1 MVPNRETLLNW
12 WRLLYRIRSF
22 EETIGRL
29 TAAKELPGYVH
40 LYTGQEAVAVGAIQA
55 LNDDE
60 WLTSTYRNHGHAIAR
75 GLTLDEIAAELWGRV
90 DGVCAG
96 RGGSMH
102 IADQN
107 RGMIGAFGVIAA
119 GLPIA
124 AGAAWAARYQG
135 QRRAALGFF
144 GDGAVNHGW
153 WHETMGF
160 ASLFDVGVV
169 YVCESNVYAEATAT
183 DYHLVAES
191 IPAMARTYGIA
202 ADSVDGMDVVAVH
215 EAVGAALE
223 RAREGGGPT
232 VVECKTYRFAGQFEG
247 DQATYRPPEEAE
259 RWAERDPLKVFR
271 TVTAPE
277 HGITD
282 DELDAIA
289 RKEDAAIVRAIERAR
304 ELPWPDPATIEF
316 GVFTDDQETI
326 PWRAN

>member
-1 MVPNRETLLNW
+1 MTPDRDTLLDW
-12 WRLLYRIRSF
+12 WRLLHRIRSF

-29 TAAKELPGYVH
+29 TAVKELPGYVH

-55 LNDDE
+55 LHDDE

-75 GLTLDEIAAELWGRV
+75 GLSLDEIAAELWGRV

-102 IADQN
+102 IADQD
-107 RGMIGAFGVIAA
+107 RGMIGSFGVIAA

-124 AGAAWAARYQG
+124 AGAAWAARYLG

-160 ASLFDVGVV
+160 ASLFNVGVV

-191 IPAMARTYGIA
+191 IPAMARNYGIA
-202 ADSVDGMDVVAVH
+202 ATSVDGMDVLQVN
-215 EAVGAALE
+215 EAVSAALE
-223 RAREGGGPT
+223 RARDGGGPT

-247 DQATYRPPEEAE
+247 DSASYRPPEEAA
-259 RWAERDPLKVFR
+259 RWAERDPLLVFR
-271 TVTAPE
+271 TVTAPQL
-277 HGITD
+277 GITD
-282 DELDAIA
+282 NELDAIA
-289 RKEDAAIVRAIERAR
+289 QQEDDAVRSAVDRAR
-304 ELPWPDPATIEF
+304 DLPWPDPATIEL
-316 GVFTDDQETI
+316 GVYTNDQETI
-326 PWRAN
+326 PWLAT

>member
-1 MVPNRETLLNW
+1 MVPEREKLMDW
-12 WRLLYRIRSF
+12 WRLIYRIRSF
-22 EETIGRL
+22 EDEIGRL
-29 TAAKELPGYVH
+29 AAVKELPGYVH
-40 LYTGQEAVAVGAIQA
+40 LCTGQEAVAVGAIQA

-60 WLTSTYRNHGHAIAR
+60 WMTSTYRNHGHAIAR
-75 GLTLDEIAAELWGRV
+75 GLTLNEIAAELWGRV

-102 IADQN
+102 VADQN

-124 AGAAWAARYQG
+124 AGAAWAARYLG

-160 ASLFDVGVV
+160 ASLFNVGVV

-191 IPAMARTYGIA
+191 IPAMVRSYGIT
-202 ADSVDGMDVVAVH
+202 ADSVDGMDVVAVNQSV
-215 EAVGAALE
+215 ASALD
-223 RAREGGGPT
+223 RARDGGGPT
-232 VVECKTYRFAGQFEG
+232 VIECKTYRFAGQFEG
-247 DQATYRPPEEAE
+247 DKATYRPKEEAE
-259 RWAERDPLKVFR
+259 HWALRDPLKIFR
-271 TVTAPE
+271 TETAPL
-277 HGITD
+277 HNITA

-289 RKEDAAIVRAIERAR
+289 IEEDVAVAFAIERAR
-304 ELPWPDPATIEF
+304 GLPWPDPATIEL
-316 GVFTDDQETI
+316 GVFTDDKETI
-326 PWRAN
+326 PWLAN